1 MPVGCGA
8 ESCCIRGLFCSSIL
22 QHYELS
28 LQDTVGEGLT
38 REAFCKVCRAVM
50 DRQRLCLE
58 AFGVCFLVANTSP
71 PQFIHCTVN
80 ESGCF
85 DLKRESYL

>member
-1 MPVGCGA
+1 MA
-8 ESCCIRGLFCSSIL
+8 
-22 QHYELS
+22 
-28 LQDTVGEGLT
+28 
-38 REAFCKVCRAVM
+38 
-50 DRQRLCLE
+50 RQRLCLE
-58 AFGVCFLVANTSP
+58 AFWVCFLVANKSP